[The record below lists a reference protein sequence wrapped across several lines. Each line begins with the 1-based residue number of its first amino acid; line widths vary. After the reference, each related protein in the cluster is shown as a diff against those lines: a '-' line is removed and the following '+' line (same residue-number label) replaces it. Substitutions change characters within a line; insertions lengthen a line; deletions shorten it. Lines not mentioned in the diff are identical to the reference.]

1 MRRKGL
7 LKKCAALSL
16 ALMMSMGTLAGCGK
30 GGDSTIDTLP
40 AQNESKVADANTDAK
55 GEPAATDASHPNEAR
70 SKLTGKWVPADT
82 ANNSPVCV
90 MYSNIKDAI
99 PQSSIS
105 YADIVFES
113 LVEGGITRLCAL
125 FENKDNL
132 VKIGP
137 VRSCR
142 LYYLFLAKEYEATYV
157 HFGYSDLAEEYLKM
171 DKMHSLDGMVY
182 CGFYRSTDRVAP
194 HNAYTSWQGIMDS
207 VAAKG
212 YPTTYPDGYRSPL
225 QFNTDDN
232 NEIDLSK
239 DPIAQKCNKFVPGY
253 PYNKPWF
260 EYNAEDGLY
269 YRYQFGDAHID
280 KETGEQ
286 LAFKNILVK
295 YVTGDYV
302 DGTPDYVN
310 SDAGMA
316 LYITDGYAVPV
327 TWWKLEEF
335 GQTYYYGA
343 DGKEITVNQG
353 KTFICYVEERY
364 KDDVEVLP

>member
-7 LKKCAALSL
+7 IKKCAALSL
-16 ALMMSMGTLAGCGK
+16 ALIMSMGTLAGCGK
-30 GGDSTIDTLP
+30 GGDSTTDTLP
-40 AQNESKVADANTDAK
+40 SQNESKVADANTDAK
-55 GEPAATDASHPNEAR
+55 GEPATTDASHPNEAR
-70 SKLTGKWVPADT
+70 SMLTGKWVPADT

-113 LVEGGITRLCAL
+113 LVEGGITRLCAF

-212 YPTTYPDGYRSPL
+212 YPTTYPEGYRSPL

-232 NEIDLSK
+232 NDIDLSG
-239 DPIAQKCNKFVPGY
+239 DPIAPVSYTHLTLP
-253 PYNKPWF
+253 
-260 EYNAEDGLY
+260 
-269 YRYQFGDAHID
+269 
-280 KETGEQ
+280 T
-286 LAFKNILVK
+286 ILRV
-295 YVTGDYV
+295 
-302 DGTPDYVN
+302 
-310 SDAGMA
+310 
-316 LYITDGYAVPV
+316 
-327 TWWKLEEF
+327 
-335 GQTYYYGA
+335 
-343 DGKEITVNQG
+343 
-353 KTFICYVEERY
+353 
-364 KDDVEVLP
+364 